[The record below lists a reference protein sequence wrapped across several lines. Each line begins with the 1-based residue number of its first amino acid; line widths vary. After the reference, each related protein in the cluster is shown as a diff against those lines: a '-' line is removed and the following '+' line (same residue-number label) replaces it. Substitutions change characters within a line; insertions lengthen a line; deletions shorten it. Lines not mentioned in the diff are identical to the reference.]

1 MAAGEPSELSDRA
14 LRALARTLRRRRAAR
29 GVQGALQGSEG
40 SVDAD
45 PRWPPVTVEQAW
57 RLLELA
63 PGASLEQAEES
74 FRRLLRAFH
83 PDAYL
88 EEPERHADAVRLARL
103 LTAALLTL
111 RRVQGPS
118 TRR

>member
-1 MAAGEPSELSDRA
+1 MAAQEPSELSERA
-14 LRALARTLRRRRAAR
+14 LRSLVRSLRRRRAAR
-29 GVQGALQGSEG
+29 GVQGALEAPREPLG
-40 SVDAD
+40 AD
-45 PRWPPVTVEQAW
+45 PRWPSVPVEQAW
-57 RLLELA
+57 RLLELS
-63 PGASLEQAEES
+63 PGASLEQAEAS
-74 FRRLLRAFH
+74 YRRLLQAFH

-88 EEPERHADAVRLARL
+88 QEPERHADAVRLARL